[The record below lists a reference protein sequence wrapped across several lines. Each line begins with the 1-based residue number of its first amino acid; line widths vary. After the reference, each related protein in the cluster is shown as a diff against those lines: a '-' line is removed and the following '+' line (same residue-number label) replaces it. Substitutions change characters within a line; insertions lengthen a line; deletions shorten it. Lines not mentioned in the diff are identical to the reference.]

1 MSERKLALITGGSR
15 GIGRAIGLRLAKDGF
30 DIAFTYSRGAEAAL
44 LTKAECEALGAKTA
58 AYQADVTDSAGC
70 AALVKTVYG
79 HFGRIDVLVNNA
91 GVTRDALIMRMSD
104 EDYDTVMNT
113 NARGAFYM
121 LREVSKLM
129 LKARSGHIINIS
141 SVVGITGNAG
151 QVNYAASKAAVIGM
165 TKSLARELA
174 GRHIN
179 VNAIAPGFIRTDM
192 TDALN
197 ENARE
202 AILKSIP
209 FGEMGEPEDVANM
222 AAFLA
227 GEESRYV
234 TGQVFSVCGG
244 MCM

>member
-15 GIGRAIGLRLAKDGF
+15 GIGRAICLRLARDGF
-30 DIAFTYSRGAEAAL
+30 DIAFTYTKGAEAAEE
-44 LTKAECEALGAKTA
+44 TKVACEALGIEAA
-58 AYQADVTDSAGC
+58 AYQADVCESADC
-70 AALVKTVYG
+70 ADVVKAVAE
-79 HFGRIDVLVNNA
+79 HFGHIDVLVNNA

-121 LREVSKLM
+121 MREVSRLM

-141 SVVGITGNAG
+141 SIVGITGNAG

-179 VNAIAPGFIRTDM
+179 VNAIAPGFIRTAM
-192 TDALN
+192 TDALKDSI
-197 ENARE
+197 RE
-202 AILKSIP
+202 DILKSIP
-209 FGEMGEPEDVANM
+209 MGEMGEPEDVANM

-227 GEESRYV
+227 GEDSRYI
-234 TGQVFSVCGG
+234 TGQVLSVCGG

>member
-1 MSERKLALITGGSR
+1 MSERRLALITGGSR
-15 GIGRAIGLRLAKDGF
+15 GIGRAICLRLAGDGF
-30 DIAFTYSRGAEAAL
+30 DIAFTYSKGAEAAL
-44 LTKAECEALGAKTA
+44 ETKAKCEALGVEAA
-58 AYQADVTDSAGC
+58 AYQADVRDALNC
-70 AALVKTVYG
+70 AKLVQTVFERFG
-79 HFGRIDVLVNNA
+79 HIDVLVNNA
-91 GVTRDALIMRMSD
+91 GVTRDGLIMRMSD

-121 LREVSKLM
+121 MREVSKLM
-129 LKARSGHIINIS
+129 LKARHGHIINIS
-141 SVVGITGNAG
+141 SVVGVTGNAG

-192 TDALN
+192 TDALSDK
-197 ENARE
+197 ARE
-202 AILKSIP
+202 AILKNIP

-227 GEESRYV
+227 GDESRYV
-234 TGQVFSVCGG
+234 TGQVFNVCGG

>member
-15 GIGRAIGLRLAKDGF
+15 GIGRAICLRLAKDGF
-30 DIAFTYSRGAEAAL
+30 DIAFTYSKGAEAAFA
-44 LTKAECEALGAKTA
+44 TKAECEALGVAA
-58 AYQADVTDSAGC
+58 EAYQADVSSAKDC
-70 AALVKTVYG
+70 AKLVKTVFEQ
-79 HFGRIDVLVNNA
+79 FGRIDVLVNNA
-91 GVTRDALIMRMSD
+91 GVTKDALIMRMSD

-121 LREVSKLM
+121 MREVSRLM

-141 SVVGITGNAG
+141 SIVGITGNAG

-174 GRHIN
+174 GRHIT
-179 VNAIAPGFIRTDM
+179 VNAIAPGFIRTAM

-197 ENARE
+197 DKARD
-202 AILKSIP
+202 AILKNIP

-227 GEESRYV
+227 GDESRYV
-234 TGQVFSVCGG
+234 TGQVLSVCGG